1 MSWRDDNL
9 VPEGRRLVHRWWI
22 HSASLQVEGTACFEY
37 HISVVVV
44 VVVVIIRFS
53 IIHLFTRLLFKWKA
67 RLVSIPHL
75 NHLPLSQISE
85 QLFHS
90 KTILPGCF
98 EITSP
103 F

>member
-1 MSWRDDNL
+1 M
-9 VPEGRRLVHRWWI
+9 
-22 HSASLQVEGTACFEY
+22 
-37 HISVVVV
+37 SVVVV
-44 VVVVIIRFS
+44 VVVIICFSIILGNLDLCFSCQIVLFQYHMSIVVVVIIRFS